1 MTALFKPLRLIAAL
15 LLVAGTVAA
24 CDNTIRGVG
33 QDVQDTGEAIE
44 DAATQ

>member
-1 MTALFKPLRLIAAL
+1 MTAFIKSLRLIAGL

-33 QDVQDTGEAIE
+33 EDMQDTGEASE